1 VSVRATLLSLVTV
14 LAPVA
19 GQDVV
24 KSPGADPVPVERVEV
39 AGNQYLQSETLLY
52 YVATKP
58 GDSYDERKL
67 REDFRRLWDTGF
79 LDDLHVEAFDAP
91 GGKRVRFTVTER
103 KRIQIVDYRG
113 SRELTGSTIEDELKK
128 RDTQVKLD
136 SFYDAQRARKVEA
149 VVKEMLAAK
158 GRPFAS
164 VKHEAKS
171 IGSSAQQLSFVIDD
185 GPRAKIQEI
194 VFEGNQVYSD
204 GRLRGELKKLKTPG
218 FFNLSGLGGKTTFT
232 QDKWLGG
239 GEDPRGDRGRLE
251 DFYLDNG
258 YVTARIGQPRLS
270 YSDGRSGLFRKKP
283 IKRIRL
289 EIPVEEGAQYRMG
302 ELRFEGL
309 TVLKEEFVRS

>member
-1 VSVRATLLSLVTV
+1 MSVRATLLSLVTV

-24 KSPGADPVPVERVEV
+24 KSPGADPVLVERVEI

-58 GDSYDERKL
+58 GDGYDERKL

-171 IGSSAQQLSFVIDD
+171 IGSSGQQLSFVIDD
-185 GPRAKIQEI
+185 GPRAKIHEI

-204 GRLRGELKKLKTPG
+204 GRLRGELKQLKTPG
-218 FFNLSGLGGKTTFT
+218 FFNLSWLGGKTTFT

-239 GEDPRGDRGRLE
+239 AKTRAGIAGGSRTSTWTTGTSPRGSDSRGSA
-251 DFYLDNG
+251 
-258 YVTARIGQPRLS
+258 TATGDPASSGRRRSSTSGSRS
-270 YSDGRSGLFRKKP
+270 RSRKGRSTGWVSCASR
-283 IKRIRL
+283 
-289 EIPVEEGAQYRMG
+289 VS
-302 ELRFEGL
+302 
-309 TVLKEEFVRS
+309 RS